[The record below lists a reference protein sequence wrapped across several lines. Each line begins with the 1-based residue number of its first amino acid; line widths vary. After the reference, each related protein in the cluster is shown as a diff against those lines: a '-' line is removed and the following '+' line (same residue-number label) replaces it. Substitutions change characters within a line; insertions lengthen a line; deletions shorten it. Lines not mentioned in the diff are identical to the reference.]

1 MDVILI
7 GLGIALVMEGVLY
20 AAMPQTMRKMIV
32 SVLAMPEGQL
42 RITGL
47 IAALLG
53 LLIVALV
60 KG

>member
-53 LLIVALV
+53 LLIVALA

>member
-47 IAALLG
+47 VAALLG
-53 LLIVALV
+53 LLIVALA